1 VNIGGVVVGG
11 AWPRT
16 DEKHGRK
23 GKRRET
29 ETHEEKRELSTQTKK
44 YTP

>member
-1 VNIGGVVVGG
+1 VNIGGVVIRHEQIKNIEG
-11 AWPRT
+11 
-16 DEKHGRK
+16 K

-29 ETHEEKRELSTQTKK
+29 ETHREKRELSTQTKK

>member
-1 VNIGGVVVGG
+1 MEG
-11 AWPRT
+11 
-16 DEKHGRK
+16 K
-23 GKRRET
+23 GKRSRRKGT